1 MESRIFSE
9 QILDWSKLLEKQDVV
24 KSIFGPIAA
33 IINRGNR
40 V

>member
-24 KSIFGPIAA
+24 KIHIWANSSYDQ
-33 IINRGNR
+33 
-40 V
+40 